1 MVNESGQGRGNAGG
15 RPAAGGRKPQ
25 ASSKGS
31 SKSAAAGWIA
41 SRRAKASKRSMPVRI
56 LRGALIGFAS
66 LFLLAVLAFVV
77 LYMAI
82 DIPKANAQATQSV
95 SVVYYADG
103 TTEMARLGDENRT
116 NVSLEQVSQPARDAI
131 LAAGRSAV
139 VLLGS

>member
-56 LRGALIGFAS
+56 LRGALLGFAC
-66 LFLLAVLAFVV
+66 LFVSHDLAVVDRLADRIVV
-77 LYMAI
+77 MDEGRIVEMGRHDELVARGGLY
-82 DIPKANAQATQSV
+82 
-95 SVVYYADG
+95 
-103 TTEMARLGDENRT
+103 ARLA
-116 NVSLEQVSQPARDAI
+116 SLQFDALPA
-131 LAAGRSAV
+131 
-139 VLLGS
+139 

>member
-1 MVNESGQGRGNAGG
+1 
-15 RPAAGGRKPQ
+15 
-25 ASSKGS
+25 
-31 SKSAAAGWIA
+31 
-41 SRRAKASKRSMPVRI
+41 MPVRI

-103 TTEMARLGDENRT
+103 KTEMGRFTTTNRDP
-116 NVSLEQVSQPARDAI
+116 VAI
-131 LAAGRSAV
+131 EKVPEHVQRAFIAAEDRSFY
-139 VLLGS
+139 